1 MNSDNNLITIP
12 ISKIK
17 NKIQTQSNI
26 GMDSRNDAM
35 TINDKVKV
43 VEGDYKNHSG
53 SILHI
58 KSNTAFIRIMDLI
71 KDRTMGIRC

>member
-1 MNSDNNLITIP
+1 
-12 ISKIK
+12 
-17 NKIQTQSNI
+17 
-26 GMDSRNDAM
+26 MDCRNDAM

-58 KSNTAFIRIMDLI
+58 IANIAFIRIMDLI